1 MNRFFKLLLF
11 MSLVSP
17 PAMSQLPTEEEAFR
31 LIVTQKKATDYS
43 GAPAFTKAPG
53 AMPKFYHGHYTS
65 LHNNECIVVHSLLQ
79 GRDIIQVALLLYKS
93 KEGYWKNGCW
103 YYDNLYRLKVKDF
116 NKDSILEIILET
128 RINAGSK
135 TYAKYRIVSLL
146 NQENKNWYENSA
158 VLGHD
163 PQSLKSA
170 EIGKE
175 VYRDVKVTIIDS
187 VRYQPCTI
195 KERTTIG
202 KFNGFADSIR
212 IKFDTETI
220 SKFYQFKNFLY
231 VPAAD

>member
-1 MNRFFKLLLF
+1 
-11 MSLVSP
+11 
-17 PAMSQLPTEEEAFR
+17 
-31 LIVTQKKATDYS
+31 
-43 GAPAFTKAPG
+43 
-53 AMPKFYHGHYTS
+53 
-65 LHNNECIVVHSLLQ
+65 
-79 GRDIIQVALLLYKS
+79 
-93 KEGYWKNGCW
+93 
-103 YYDNLYRLKVKDF
+103 VKDF

-187 VRYQPCTI
+187 VRYQPCT
-195 KERTTIG
+195 T
-202 KFNGFADSIR
+202 
-212 IKFDTETI
+212 
-220 SKFYQFKNFLY
+220 
-231 VPAAD
+231 P